1 MRGKEGKSNDDL
13 DGRRDPGNRYCDDH
27 VFDGRC
33 MARVSTRLVSPRIK
47 EGASTVRGKGQA
59 GAGTGEE
66 MPYQL
71 SPGIR
76 IYRPQFA
83 AIRFSH
89 RDRNSGLKSVLRAGS
104 NGDCDSFLTHR
115 AGATA

>member
-1 MRGKEGKSNDDL
+1 MMTWMVEGILVIAIVTIMYSM
-13 DGRRDPGNRYCDDH
+13 
-27 VFDGRC
+27 V
-33 MARVSTRLVSPRIK
+33 AAWRVSTRLVSPRIK